1 MDSSEER
8 EPMSQGDLQPAD
20 FATADY
26 RSVLRR
32 LTTLDQE
39 AADLR
44 AEAAR
49 WHDGRVAAAADAMRT
64 AKEQL
69 RHAEA
74 AVVEAQRD
82 LEQVDA
88 RAAGLWSEYVHKVG
102 PIAERF
108 GRTVPQP
115 AIPRQRGDRDAADYL
130 DEVATKVKY
139 TPPARPLTFGVKT
152 LFGLYGFGGGTAG
165 AVAYQV
171 LTQTSGASTTGTWK
185 DALPVVALV
194 VLLACPVLALVAAKR
209 VADRRGV
216 GLDVAAVALV
226 LITGLLTAA
235 LLVAAIR
242 V

>member
-1 MDSSEER
+1 MDRPEGQ
-8 EPMSQGDLQPAD
+8 EPMNQGDLQPAD
-20 FATADY
+20 FDTADY

-49 WHDGRVAAAADAMRT
+49 WHDGRVAAAAEAVRG
-64 AKEQL
+64 AEEQL
-69 RHAEA
+69 RTTQRALA
-74 AVVEAQRD
+74 EAQRSF
-82 LEQVDA
+82 EEVDA
-88 RAAGLWSEYVHKVG
+88 RAAGLWSDYVHRVG

-108 GRTVPQP
+108 GRGVPQP

-130 DEVATKVKY
+130 EEVATKVKY
-139 TPPARPLTFGVKT
+139 TAPARPLTFGVKT
-152 LFGLYGFGGGTAG
+152 LFGLYGFAGGTAG
-165 AVAYQV
+165 ALAYQV
-171 LTQTSGASTTGTWK
+171 LGQTSGTTTAGTWK

-216 GLDVAAVALV
+216 GLDVTAVALV
-226 LITGLLTAA
+226 LITGLVTAA
-235 LLVAAIR
+235 LLVTAIR
-242 V
+242 A